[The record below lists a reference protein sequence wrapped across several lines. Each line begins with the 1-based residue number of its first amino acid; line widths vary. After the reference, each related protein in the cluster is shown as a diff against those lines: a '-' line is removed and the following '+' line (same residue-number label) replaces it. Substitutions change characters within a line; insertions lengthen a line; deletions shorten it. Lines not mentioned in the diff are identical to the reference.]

1 MSSHL
6 RVTVVVPASAA
17 SGQIR
22 DCLRSLFLQTF
33 QNLEIIVVDGG
44 LPDEA
49 RAHALECARL
59 DPRIRLLPHEHGSAK
74 MTGLRAA
81 AGTHVCFIDPDDWLS
96 PIFIEEL
103 LQACRRH
110 RVPVAR
116 CLHVSHAPSDETQ
129 RPEFPVSILANAR
142 TTQRDTVVDSSET
155 LLWRPAIGT
164 QLTDCG
170 FLLKH
175 AIAFPV
181 NNPAF
186 EDLAFHVQSAH
197 HAKRVAL
204 VAKRLYHCR
213 KSHPDAANA
222 SNAEACQRADGFI
235 SHFHVFRF
243 LEKTLPARFLDSP
256 QYFLLKFQTHD
267 QALTVIDKRLV
278 TEYRTRAAFDLYF
291 RLKARRAIH
300 YIRVLY
306 KLKSK
311 YGRRALKLYSH
322 YLTLKHNPPNMSPS
336 GVTQQLVQ

>member
-17 SGQIR
+17 SGQIPN
-22 DCLRSLFLQTF
+22 CLRSLFLQTF

-49 RAHALECARL
+49 RACVHECARL
-59 DPRIRLLPHEHGSAK
+59 DPRIRLLPNEHGSAK

-81 AGTHVCFIDPDDWLS
+81 AGTHICFIDPDDWLS
-96 PIFIEEL
+96 PTYIEEL

-110 RVPVAR
+110 RVPAAR
-116 CLHVSHAPSDETQ
+116 CLYVSHCQQDETP
-129 RPEFPVSILANAR
+129 RPDFPASVLTGAR
-142 TTQRDTVVDSSET
+142 SVHRDTVVDSSDT

-164 QLTDCG
+164 QLTERS

-175 AIAFPV
+175 AVAFPE

-197 HAKRVAL
+197 HARRVAL
-204 VAKRLYHCR
+204 VAKRLYHGR
-213 KSHPDAANA
+213 KPHPDAANA

-235 SHFHVFRF
+235 AHFHVFRF
-243 LEKTLPARFLDSP
+243 LEKKLPTRFLDSP

-267 QALTVIDKRLV
+267 QALAVIDKRLIA
-278 TEYRTRAAFDLYF
+278 EYRTRAAFDLYF

-311 YGRRALKLYSH
+311 YGRRALKLYTH